1 MPKLS
6 DEQQAI
12 RRTRILDAAEACFA
26 RAGFHRTTMQDICRE
41 ARISAGAL
49 YVYFGSKEAL
59 IEGLVDRDRADILQK
74 FELLPLTGDFSDGL
88 AAVLRACIV
97 EATDDKSRLF
107 VEINAE
113 ASRNPAVAAIVGRCD
128 EAIRASL
135 EELIGRAIEDNRI
148 APVLSARELSA
159 LMMVVADGLFFR
171 KGVSRGFDCAALAP
185 HVIAMLGGPL
195 NARDPAPS
203 KTTPEQS
210 REPVHDV

>member
-12 RRTRILDAAEACFA
+12 RRARILDAAEACFA

-41 ARISAGAL
+41 AKVSAGAL
-49 YVYFGSKEAL
+49 YVYFDSKEAL
-59 IEGLVDRDRADILQK
+59 IEGLVDRDRADILHK
-74 FELLPLTGDFSDGL
+74 FELIPLSGDFSDGL

-97 EATDDKSRLF
+97 EASDDKSRLF

-113 ASRNPAVAAIVGRCD
+113 ASRNPAVASIVARCD

-135 EELIGRAIEDNRI
+135 EDLIGRAIEDRRI
-148 APVLSARELSA
+148 APALSARELSA

-171 KGVSRGFDCAALAP
+171 KGVSARFDCAALAP
-185 HVIAMLGGPL
+185 HVIAMLSGLL
-195 NARDPAPS
+195 NARDAASSAARP
-203 KTTPEQS
+203 
-210 REPVHDV
+210 EPVRESVHD